1 MDFLPLF
8 HRVSDQH
15 ALIVG
20 AGPIAARKAQLLLE
34 AGAKVTLV
42 APEISRAVQGIKE
55 QHEEAVTVIT
65 AAYAPEH
72 LSGHQ
77 LVVAATNQREVNE
90 QIAQDARALHLPVN
104 VVNDPE
110 LGTFIFPAVIDR
122 SPVVAAVSSS
132 GAAPVLTR
140 LLRGKLESLI
150 PASYGTLAE
159 LVGRYR
165 QAVKDR
171 LPEAARR
178 RFWEHVLSGVIAD
191 RAMTGQMQTAE
202 RLLNEE
208 LDAYAQNASSKGE
221 VYLVGAGPGDPDLLT
236 FKALRL
242 MQQADIV
249 LYDRLVSPAI
259 LALVR
264 RDAEMIYVGKRRSE
278 HAVPQDN
285 INELLVQHALAGKRV
300 CRLKGGDPFIFGRGG
315 EEIDRLAE
323 EGIEFQVVPGI
334 TAASGCAAYSG
345 IPLTHRDYSQSVR
358 FITAHLKDGSANLP
372 WSELVQTNQTVV
384 FYMGLTGLSEI
395 CAQLQAHGRSP
406 ETPIALIEKG
416 TTPQHRVFA
425 GTLSTMVDLIAQQDV
440 SAPTLIIVG
449 EVVQL
454 HHKLNWF
461 KDVVEAPH
469 TRR

>member
-8 HRVSDQH
+8 HRVTDQK

-20 AGPIAARKAQLLLE
+20 AGPIAARKAQLLVE
-34 AGAKVTLV
+34 AGAQVTLV
-42 APEISRAVQGIKE
+42 APAISAAVADLAQMHPQLIE
-55 QHEEAVTVIT
+55 VLQASYSVSHIA
-65 AAYAPEH
+65 
-72 LSGHQ
+72 GHQ
-77 LVVAATNQREVNE
+77 IVIAATDSKAVNY
-90 QIAQDARALHLPVN
+90 QVATDAKAAHLPVN
-104 VVNDPE
+104 VVNDPDT
-110 LGTFIFPAVIDR
+110 GTFIFPAVIDR

-140 LLRGKLESLI
+140 LMRGKIESLI
-150 PASYGTLAE
+150 PAGYGKLAE

-165 QAVKDR
+165 QTVKDK
-171 LPEAARR
+171 LPEAERR

-191 RAMTGQMQTAE
+191 RAMTGQLDVAE
-202 RLLNEE
+202 SLLQDE
-208 LDAYAQNASSKGE
+208 LDAYAKSASSKGE

-242 MQQADIV
+242 MQQADVV
-249 LYDRLVSPAI
+249 LYDRLVSPEI

-278 HAVPQDN
+278 HAVPQDG

-315 EEIDRLAE
+315 EEIDRLADS
-323 EGIEFQVVPGI
+323 GIEFQVVPGI

-372 WSELVQTNQTVV
+372 WQELVQANQTVV

-395 CAQLQAHGRSP
+395 CTQLQAHGRSP

-416 TTPQHRVFA
+416 TTPQHRVFT
-425 GTLSTMVDLIAQQDV
+425 GTLNTMEALIASKDV

-454 HHKLNWF
+454 HHQLNWF
-461 KDVVEAPH
+461 KSAIEG
-469 TRR
+469 

>member
-8 HRVSDQH
+8 HRVTDQK

-20 AGPIAARKAQLLLE
+20 AGPIAARKAQLLIE
-34 AGAKVTLV
+34 AGAEVTLV
-42 APEISRAVQGIKE
+42 APAISAAVRELTQAHPQQVQSIQARYDHG
-55 QHEEAVTVIT
+55 
-65 AAYAPEH
+65 H
-72 LSGHQ
+72 LQGHQ
-77 LVVAATNQREVNE
+77 LVIAATDDVAVNQQVAA
-90 QIAQDARALHLPVN
+90 DAKAAHLPVN
-104 VVNDPE
+104 VVNDPDT
-110 LGTFIFPAVIDR
+110 GTFIFPAVIDR

-140 LLRGKLESLI
+140 LMRGKIESLI
-150 PASYGTLAE
+150 PASYGKLAE

-171 LPEAARR
+171 LPEAERR

-191 RAMTGQMQTAE
+191 RAMTGQIDAAE
-202 RLLNEE
+202 TLLQDE
-208 LDAYAQNASSKGE
+208 LDAYANNASSKGE

-242 MQQADIV
+242 MQQADVV
-249 LYDRLVSPAI
+249 LYDRLVSPEI

-278 HAVPQDN
+278 HAVPQEG
-285 INELLVQHALAGKRV
+285 INDLLVQHALAGKRV

-315 EEIDRLAE
+315 EEIDRLADA
-323 EGIEFQVVPGI
+323 GIEFQVVPGI

-406 ETPIALIEKG
+406 DTPIALIEKG

-425 GTLSTMVDLIAQQDV
+425 GTLNSMETLIAQKNV

-454 HHKLNWF
+454 HHQLNWF
-461 KDVVEAPH
+461 KSAIEN
-469 TRR
+469 

>member
-8 HRVSDQH
+8 HRVTDQK

-20 AGPIAARKAQLLLE
+20 AGPIAARKAQLLVE
-34 AGAKVTLV
+34 AGAQVTLV
-42 APEISRAVQGIKE
+42 APSIS
-55 QHEEAVTVIT
+55 
-65 AAYAPEH
+65 AAAADLAQAHPELIEVLQASYNASH
-72 LSGHQ
+72 LTGHQ
-77 LVVAATNQREVNE
+77 IVIAATDSKAVNH
-90 QIAQDARALHLPVN
+90 QVATDAKVAHLPVN
-104 VVNDPE
+104 VVNDPDT
-110 LGTFIFPAVIDR
+110 GTFIFPAVIDR

-140 LLRGKLESLI
+140 LMRGKIESLI
-150 PASYGTLAE
+150 PASYGKLAE

-165 QAVKDR
+165 QAVKDK
-171 LPEAARR
+171 LPEAERR

-191 RAMTGQMQTAE
+191 RAMTGQFDVAE
-202 RLLNEE
+202 TLLQDE
-208 LDAYAQNASSKGE
+208 LEAYANNASTKGE

-242 MQQADIV
+242 MQQADVV
-249 LYDRLVSPAI
+249 LYDRLVSPEI

-278 HAVPQDN
+278 HAVPQDG

-315 EEIDRLAE
+315 EEIDRLADA
-323 EGIEFQVVPGI
+323 GIEFQVVPGI

-372 WSELVQTNQTVV
+372 WQELVQTNQTVV

-395 CAQLQAHGRSP
+395 CTQLQAHGRSP

-416 TTPQHRVFA
+416 TTPQHRVFT
-425 GTLSTMVDLIAQQDV
+425 GTLSTMETLIANKDV

-454 HHKLNWF
+454 HHQLNWF
-461 KDVVEAPH
+461 KSAIEG
-469 TRR
+469 